1 MNSSDYL
8 ISVIVPLYR
17 GQKYMAKMTAQ
28 IEACAAYLEDGRI
41 ELVYSNDEPDEQPEN
56 PETSSVIS
64 VRFLETDQNRGIHG
78 ARVRGFE
85 NSSGEYVLFL
95 DQDDKIV
102 PDYFVS
108 QLQAIGREDAVV
120 CNAVSG
126 GRLKYDADRSLP
138 DAASRACMVQKG
150 NQILSPGQVLMKRS
164 AVPECWLRHILCH
177 NGADDWLLWLCMH
190 GEGKR
195 FTVNARVLFIREVH
209 YHNASL
215 DCGKMTLS
223 EREVYRIVEE
233 NRLLTD
239 GERTALAAL
248 LPMLQEQRMRE
259 NEKWKRM
266 FLLLRDWFLLEHR
279 GLSLAGYL
287 RERGMCLIAV
297 YGYGYLGRTVVEQL
311 TGTAQMSGNG
321 GIASDN
327 KDSKKVETAYIIDKN
342 AAFLRAER
350 PCYTLEDA
358 LPPADG
364 VLITVMTGE
373 AGGLAE
379 RIREKLKVPVFCLE
393 TVIGEMTA
401 EYA

>member
-1 MNSSDYL
+1 M
-8 ISVIVPLYR
+8 
-17 GQKYMAKMTAQ
+17 
-28 IEACAAYLEDGRI
+28 
-41 ELVYSNDEPDEQPEN
+41 
-56 PETSSVIS
+56 
-64 VRFLETDQNRGIHG
+64 
-78 ARVRGFE
+78 
-85 NSSGEYVLFL
+85 LFL

-126 GRLKYDADRSLP
+126 GRLKYDADAFLTGCCQPGLYGSKRQP
-138 DAASRACMVQKG
+138 DSVAGTGADETKC
-150 NQILSPGQVLMKRS
+150 SPG
-164 AVPECWLRHILCH
+164 CWLRHILRH

-195 FTVNARVLFIREVH
+195 FTVNSRVLFIREVH

-266 FLLLRDWFLLEHR
+266 FLLLRDWFLPEHR
-279 GLSLAGYL
+279 GLSLA
-287 RERGMCLIAV
+287 
-297 YGYGYLGRTVVEQL
+297 
-311 TGTAQMSGNG
+311 
-321 GIASDN
+321 
-327 KDSKKVETAYIIDKN
+327 
-342 AAFLRAER
+342 
-350 PCYTLEDA
+350 
-358 LPPADG
+358 
-364 VLITVMTGE
+364 
-373 AGGLAE
+373 
-379 RIREKLKVPVFCLE
+379 
-393 TVIGEMTA
+393 
-401 EYA
+401 